1 MATHTHTHT
10 FASRTPKT
18 HENTRKKAVG
28 PERFNRTCNC
38 HMRHPKSNAA
48 RHTRSGGPAT
58 GDTPP
63 ESHCGRP
70 EAGQGAARQVRRT
83 NPKREATR
91 TSARRRNCP
100 RQENLPKRGAR
111 RKRGRIAETT
121 LEAESRTVLGYTR
134 ATRGKSEPKRQLKKQ
149 KQRTTKKPQRGG
161 GKSREPR
168 PDRRKRS
175 RPREAKHS
183 SEAAAQTRPLTAR
196 RLRNGPYGRLAPA
209 SRCCAEQ
216 LLSEARLDKHR
227 THTHERC

>member
-1 MATHTHTHT
+1 
-10 FASRTPKT
+10 
-18 HENTRKKAVG
+18 
-28 PERFNRTCNC
+28 
-38 HMRHPKSNAA
+38 MRHPKSNAA

-175 RPREAKHS
+175 RPREAQLQQQP
-183 SEAAAQTRPLTAR
+183 SEAQQRGRRPNEAPNRPPLTQRA
-196 RLRNGPYGRLAPA
+196 LRAPHT
-209 SRCCAEQ
+209 RVP
-216 LLSEARLDKHR
+216 LLR
-227 THTHERC
+227 